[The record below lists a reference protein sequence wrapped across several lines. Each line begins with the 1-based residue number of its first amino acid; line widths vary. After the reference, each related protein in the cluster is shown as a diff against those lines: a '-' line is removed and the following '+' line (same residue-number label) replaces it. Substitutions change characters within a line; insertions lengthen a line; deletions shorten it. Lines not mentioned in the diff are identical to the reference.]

1 MTAPYRM
8 LSLVEMLSGSPQAG
22 RVDNGIAEVTALG
35 YGWLDS
41 NPGRWFIVGEVIP
54 GMSSSA
60 ATIGL
65 SVRAVKA
72 GGYDVETINNRI
84 YARLPH
90 PSGLPLSDFVTRNR
104 PKGHRDELPKLERD
118 KFDWSFG
125 ELLAAAETA
134 RNWLF
139 PAVAHAAA

>member
-8 LSLVEMLSGSPQAG
+8 LSLVEMLSGAPQAG

-35 YGWLDS
+35 FDWLDA

-54 GMSSSA
+54 GMSSKA
-60 ATIGL
+60 HTIGL

-72 GGYDVETINNRI
+72 GGYDVETVNNRI
-84 YARLPH
+84 YARSQH
-90 PSGLPLSDFVTRNR
+90 PSGVPLSDFVTRLR

-118 KFDWSFG
+118 KFDWSFS
-125 ELLAAAETA
+125 ELLSAAETA

-139 PAVAHAAA
+139 PEVRHAAA